1 MNIQVGDVVLTSGL
15 GGSYTPGL
23 LIGTVARVEGSAG
36 NDSRRIVVAPNGQ
49 VSLLEEAMVVF
60 SAASDA
66 VDRSVPVVA
75 VEDGQDEDDEGG
87 QNGAGEGGAG
97 DNAQGDGA
105 SDEGEGN

>member
-1 MNIQVGDVVLTSGL
+1 M
-15 GGSYTPGL
+15 
-23 LIGTVARVEGSAG
+23 ARVEGSAG

-49 VSLLEEAMVVF
+49 VSLLEEATVVF

-75 VEDGQDEDDEGG
+75 VEDGQDGDSEG
-87 QNGAGEGGAG
+87 GEGGAG
-97 DNAQGDGA
+97 DSAQGNGSSGEGSGAASGRGDGA